1 MTETTGKA
9 LAVARIYADGIASK
23 DVNKIMSVSAEDVI
37 CTSPLGQTDGAAAF
51 RGFQEGFAKMIKKV
65 TVVAV
70 FGDDEH
76 AVIVYDADTRPV
88 ANAVVAEHLVVN
100 NGKIA
105 TTRVIY
111 DATPFAAYVASL
123 QAQH

>member
-9 LAVARIYADGIASK
+9 LTVARIYADAIASK

-37 CTSPLGQTDGAAAF
+37 CTSPLGQTGGVAAF
-51 RGFQEGFAKMIKKV
+51 RGFQEGFTKMIKKV

-76 AVIVYDADTRPV
+76 AVIVYDADTHPV
-88 ANAVVAEHLVVN
+88 ANAIVAEHLVVK
-100 NGKIA
+100 NGEIA
-105 TTRVIY
+105 STRVIY

>member
-1 MTETTGKA
+1 MTETTEKA
-9 LAVARIYADGIASK
+9 LTVARIYADAIASK

-37 CTSPLGQTDGAAAF
+37 CTSPLGQIGGAAAF

-76 AVIVYDADTRPV
+76 AVIVYDADTHPV
-88 ANAVVAEHLVVN
+88 ANAAVAEHLVVK

-105 TTRVIY
+105 STRVIY

>member
-9 LAVARIYADGIASK
+9 LSVAKIYVEAIASK
-23 DVNKIMSVSAEDVI
+23 DVNKLMSVSAEDII
-37 CTSPLGQTDGAAAF
+37 CMSPLGQIAGAPAF
-51 RGFQEGFAKMIKKV
+51 RGFQEGFAKMIKQV
-65 TVVAV
+65 NIVAV

-76 AVIVYDADTRPV
+76 AVVVYDADTHPV
-88 ANAVVAEHLVVN
+88 ANAVVAEHLVVR

-105 TTRVIY
+105 STRVIY